1 MRVLRN
7 GKPIA
12 EIRLISDVL
21 SSCKRREAR
30 PAAKRGR
37 CWPADPPRVRR
48 LMRVFFDSSAFAKRY
63 VCEHGTGDVL
73 HWCDEASELVLSVTA
88 IPDLISAFF
97 RLRREGRLS
106 AQEYEQMKN
115 DSLADLQDAL
125 VCDPAPDVVRLAIN
139 ALETHPLRG
148 MDAIHVAAALAAT
161 ADVFVS
167 AAVRHCEAAAK
178 IGLSVVVP

>member
-1 MRVLRN
+1 
-7 GKPIA
+7 
-12 EIRLISDVL
+12 
-21 SSCKRREAR
+21 
-30 PAAKRGR
+30 
-37 CWPADPPRVRR
+37 
-48 LMRVFFDSSAFAKRY
+48 MRVFFDSSAFAKCY
-63 VCEHGTGDVL
+63 VREHGTGDVL

-88 IPDLISAFF
+88 IQEVISAFF

-167 AAVRHCEAAAK
+167 AAVRHCQAAAH
-178 IGLSVVVP
+178 IGLSVVAL